1 MGGGRCSSLP
11 MIRLWGIRSE
21 ESWRTCPIAGINWTG
36 AKMLPLCSPYHLPQR
51 AYSWGFLSSEYI
63 SQKLGLAVSCS
74 LVLSNASPC
83 GNYSECVPWIFK
95 DSSHW
100 VSTSNN
106 IKFFPLFILLLHPS
120 KEWRSTIRRTII
132 YTSTVSLASLISTF
146 PCHIITLT
154 VNERE

>member
-1 MGGGRCSSLP
+1 MGGGRSSLP

-36 AKMLPLCSPYHLPQR
+36 AKMLPLSSPYHLPQR

-63 SQKLGLAVSCS
+63 SQKLGFAVSCS

-95 DSSHW
+95 DSG

-106 IKFFPLFILLLHPS
+106 MKFFPLFILLLHPS
-120 KEWRSTIRRTII
+120 KEWRSTIRGTII

-146 PCHIITLT
+146 PCHIPTI
-154 VNERE
+154 NERE